1 MTETAAPARR
11 VTRTRVGIIGGGP
24 AGLMLSHL
32 LSRAGIDNVVLES
45 RDHDTIAATHRAGIL
60 EQPSVDMLVQSG
72 VDGRIGEVGDEH
84 AGIDLR
90 IHGESHPLDFPELV
104 DATVTLY
111 AQNEVFLDLLARGI
125 DPYPGSVRYL
135 DALDAAGIG
144 SAVVSSSRNARGVL
158 AAAGLADRFEV
169 VVDGVVAAERG
180 LPGKPRPDTYTHA
193 AELLGVPTARCVVVE
208 DAESGVQA
216 GAAGDFAHVVGVDRG
231 TGRDRLR
238 AAGADV
244 VVDDLG
250 ELVADVRQVR
260 R

>member
-1 MTETAAPARR
+1 MDHSAVDAVLLDLDGVITPTAEKHMQAWKEMFSEYFTARGVEPYTDEDYFR
-11 VTRTRVGIIGGGP
+11 YLDGKPRGEGIDSLLAARGLTLP
-24 AGLMLSHL
+24 AGAADDPADADTV
-32 LSRAGIDNVVLES
+32 AGLGT
-45 RDHDTIAATHRAGIL
+45 RK
-60 EQPSVDMLVQSG
+60 
-72 VDGRIGEVGDEH
+72 
-84 AGIDLR
+84 
-90 IHGESHPLDFPELV
+90 
-104 DATVTLY
+104 
-111 AQNEVFLDLLARGI
+111 NEVFLDLLARGI